1 MLNKK
6 PSSSENTDDK
16 NPDLGAKTLYE
27 VMAKVTEFFKE
38 IVVKMK
44 IIADG
49 FAVSVFDQDSKE
61 LVTVKY
67 ARQEI
72 LIEIDLAF
80 KEITTIRALGLEIQT
95 KESLMALEL
104 VVKRLIDNMNK
115 IKELSKKDIS
125 ELPRQRVD

>member
-6 PSSSENTDDK
+6 TSSTENTDNK
-16 NPDLGAKTLYE
+16 NPDLDAKTLYE

-49 FAVSVFDQDSKE
+49 FAISVFDQDSKE

-115 IKELSKKDIS
+115 IQELSKKQIS
-125 ELPRQRVD
+125 ELPRQRIE